1 MGTVRLRPGG
11 SNTRGFGAD
20 TVEITPSMSETPQ
33 RPSTTPPLLGF
44 VEVPAPDVPFGGS
57 SDYMRML
64 REAQGETSCRTSCG
78 VSPYM
83 SHNSPKS
90 PPNSPTVELT
100 EDLELSDVFINRE
113 VPISDFIWDWSSR
126 PNIEPPK
133 QWRLQNVP
141 AKPSSP
147 SQEKKKS
154 QKKISTNFLLT
165 FFLSNVIS
173 LIIGAGIGVWLKRK
187 VFKSGL

>member
-1 MGTVRLRPGG
+1 
-11 SNTRGFGAD
+11 
-20 TVEITPSMSETPQ
+20 MSETPP
-33 RPSTTPPLLGF
+33 RLSATPPLLAGGF
-44 VEVPAPDVPFGGS
+44 VEVPAPNLPFGGT
-57 SDYMRML
+57 SDYLRML

-90 PPNSPTVELT
+90 PPNSPTLELT
-100 EDLELSDVFINRE
+100 EDLDLSDVYINRE

-141 AKPSSP
+141 AKPSST

-173 LIIGAGIGVWLKRK
+173 LIIGAGIGVWLKRR

>member
-1 MGTVRLRPGG
+1 MG
-11 SNTRGFGAD
+11 TRGFGAD

-100 EDLELSDVFINRE
+100 EDLELSDVYINRE

-133 QWRLQNVP
+133 QWRLQ
-141 AKPSSP
+141 SS
-147 SQEKKKS
+147 SKS
-154 QKKISTNFLLT
+154 SSSSSCVVTLKDSRRKEGNF
-165 FFLSNVIS
+165 VY
-173 LIIGAGIGVWLKRK
+173 
-187 VFKSGL
+187 

>member
-1 MGTVRLRPGG
+1 M
-11 SNTRGFGAD
+11 SD
-20 TVEITPSMSETPQ
+20 TPTSCSSWVDLAPSPAGL
-33 RPSTTPPLLGF
+33 STDHQL
-44 VEVPAPDVPFGGS
+44 
-57 SDYMRML
+57 MRML

-78 VSPYM
+78 VSPFM

-100 EDLELSDVFINRE
+100 DDMDFDLTDIYINRE

-133 QWRLQNVP
+133 QWRLQNVN

-165 FFLSNVIS
+165 FFLTNVIS
-173 LIIGAGIGVWLKRK
+173 LIIGAGIGVWLKRR
-187 VFKSGL
+187 VFKAGL